1 MKASP
6 LYERIHYISI
16 IENIEVHHIKKG
28 DYDTLSGLSTII
40 IESFYSFWLLLS
52 REYDTFLQAKGSGA
66 YSRGDKRQEKTAER
80 GSAQDTRMEVDINEA
95 WDRASMAYGFYGEGR
110 ESFGI
115 RPFYALGGLLADP
128 DEGVSI
134 SWTPDPNTQI
144 NMDRG
149 AFLLLHI
156 PKTGGGAE
164 MLSYQRTADSIVFEV
179 TGQGGLYAVYYKDAE
194 PVKMTAS
201 VVSESS
207 SYYIGDELRIE
218 VNVTSS
224 DEESSAGSPTGKISV
239 YLGDPAN
246 EGILLMSYE
255 LQQSDNGKAVI
266 SYVVQKELAGLDPQK
281 LYVVYIGDNNFLPS
295 SVVLGSVSFMER
307 PRHSGSTHSGAVNG
321 PVSVY
326 YADGRHITGNPLNGT
341 WRQDDRGWWFE
352 LYNGSWPAACW
363 YQCWWNGEI
372 HWYHFNAEGYVDSS
386 WFTDTDGNIYYLH
399 PYHDGDFGY
408 MYTGD
413 RIIDGAAYS
422 FSNGKEQDGLPK
434 GALKR

>member
-1 MKASP
+1 
-6 LYERIHYISI
+6 
-16 IENIEVHHIKKG
+16 
-28 DYDTLSGLSTII
+28 
-40 IESFYSFWLLLS
+40 
-52 REYDTFLQAKGSGA
+52 
-66 YSRGDKRQEKTAER
+66 
-80 GSAQDTRMEVDINEA
+80 MEADINEA

-224 DEESSAGSPTGKISV
+224 D
-239 YLGDPAN
+239 
-246 EGILLMSYE
+246 
-255 LQQSDNGKAVI
+255 
-266 SYVVQKELAGLDPQK
+266 
-281 LYVVYIGDNNFLPS
+281 
-295 SVVLGSVSFMER
+295 
-307 PRHSGSTHSGAVNG
+307 
-321 PVSVY
+321 
-326 YADGRHITGNPLNGT
+326 
-341 WRQDDRGWWFE
+341 
-352 LYNGSWPAACW
+352 
-363 YQCWWNGEI
+363 
-372 HWYHFNAEGYVDSS
+372 
-386 WFTDTDGNIYYLH
+386 
-399 PYHDGDFGY
+399 
-408 MYTGD
+408 
-413 RIIDGAAYS
+413 
-422 FSNGKEQDGLPK
+422 
-434 GALKR
+434 

>member
-1 MKASP
+1 MAAG
-6 LYERIHYISI
+6 RFWH
-16 IENIEVHHIKKG
+16 
-28 DYDTLSGLSTII
+28 
-40 IESFYSFWLLLS
+40 ESFARQWQQP
-52 REYDTFLQAKGSGA
+52 RAGNDHAGA
-66 YSRGDKRQEKTAER
+66 GGNDRRIRGRGRGDGGHTARRQ
-80 GSAQDTRMEVDINEA
+80 
-95 WDRASMAYGFYGEGR
+95 
-110 ESFGI
+110 
-115 RPFYALGGLLADP
+115 ALGGLLADP

-156 PKTGGGAE
+156 PNTGGGAE

-266 SYVVQKELAGLDPQK
+266 SYVVQKELA
-281 LYVVYIGDNNFLPS
+281 
-295 SVVLGSVSFMER
+295 
-307 PRHSGSTHSGAVNG
+307 
-321 PVSVY
+321 
-326 YADGRHITGNPLNGT
+326 
-341 WRQDDRGWWFE
+341 
-352 LYNGSWPAACW
+352 
-363 YQCWWNGEI
+363 
-372 HWYHFNAEGYVDSS
+372 
-386 WFTDTDGNIYYLH
+386 
-399 PYHDGDFGY
+399 
-408 MYTGD
+408 
-413 RIIDGAAYS
+413 
-422 FSNGKEQDGLPK
+422 
-434 GALKR
+434 